1 MSDAI
6 EKRGST
12 ELEASDRL
20 ERDGGDRSFRA
31 AAPEGAVFVDLEVPF
46 HDVDPLFVAWH
57 GHYYKYLEIARTSLQ
72 RHHQLDVADMR
83 ALGFAWFVIETRTR
97 HVQALHYGERFRV
110 FSWFVEDDPRVGIDY
125 EIRSIATIDGAPTG
139 HRVARARTVLVNT
152 VLQRGEGGPR
162 GELLFAT
169 PEAIKERIGLHR

>member
-6 EKRGST
+6 EKRAGT
-12 ELEASDRL
+12 DLKAVDRL
-20 ERDGGDRSFRA
+20 DHDDGDRTFRTA
-31 AAPEGAVFVDLEVPF
+31 VPDGAVFVDLEIPF

-57 GHYYKYLEIARTSLQ
+57 GHYYKYLEIARTALQ
-72 RHHQLDVADMR
+72 RHHRLDVPDMR
-83 ALGFAWFVIETRTR
+83 ELGFAWFVIETRTR

-110 FSWFVEDDPRVGIDY
+110 FSWFSEDDPRVGIAY
-125 EIRSIATIDGAPTG
+125 EIRSLRTIEGEPTG

-152 VLQRGEGGPR
+152 ILQRTDHGPR

-169 PEAIKERIGLHR
+169 PQAIKERIGLVR

>member
-6 EKRGST
+6 EKRAST
-12 ELEASDRL
+12 ELSAIDRL
-20 ERDGGDRSFRA
+20 ERDA
-31 AAPEGAVFVDLEVPF
+31 GARGLRTAVPDGAIFVDLEVPF

-57 GHYYKYLEIARTSLQ
+57 GHYSKYLEIARTALQ
-72 RHHQLDVADMR
+72 RHHQLDVADIR

-110 FSWFVEDDPRVGIDY
+110 FSWFVEDDPRVGIAY
-125 EIRSIATIDGAPTG
+125 EIRSLATIDGAPTG

-152 VLQRGEGGPR
+152 VLRRGDKAPR

-169 PEAIKERIGLHR
+169 PRAIKERIGLRR

>member
-6 EKRGST
+6 EKRATTDLKSI
-12 ELEASDRL
+12 DRL
-20 ERDGGDRSFRA
+20 DHDDGDRSFRTA
-31 AAPEGAVFVDLEVPF
+31 VPEGAVFADLEVPF

-57 GHYYKYLEIARTSLQ
+57 GHYYKYLEIARTVLQ
-72 RHHQLDVADMR
+72 RHHRLDAPDLR
-83 ALGFAWFVIETRTR
+83 ELGFAWFVIETRTR

-110 FSWFVEDDPRVGIDY
+110 FSWFVEDDPRVGIAY
-125 EIRSIATIDGAPTG
+125 EIRSIATLDGEATG

-152 VLQRGEGGPR
+152 ILQRTDGGPR

-169 PEAIKERIGLHR
+169 PPAIKERIGLAR